1 MHSSGC
7 SSDNQMAFT
16 STMPSGLD
24 ATDKSSAPVPVLPKD
39 TSLAHNSPVPDTAL
53 TARTITPSG
62 HHNPQP
68 LPENWQWQLV
78 SGILNGEIHAISVL
92 LQQGADVNCNLS
104 SQIATLDQQPVNI
117 SGVDPS
123 IAAQLVRAVEQELPY
138 TPLWLAA
145 ITGNPELV
153 KLLLSSGAH
162 LECTNP
168 LIAPLTGAA
177 AAGHRE
183 IVQILL
189 EHHADIQAGSTTG
202 VNSPLYW
209 AIKGGHQDLVAFL
222 EKNGARLQIG
232 CPGRDAPIHHAARM
246 GFSRVVE
253 YLLNRGEDIDNQST
267 GQLTPVYA
275 AASCGHFELVR
286 LLLERGANNSHGETG
301 ENTLIWAACF
311 SGKLQTVK
319 YLLDQGADINAG
331 CEDFDAINSN
341 TNPWKKPYPIEAAA
355 YSGSWQLV
363 EYLLERYKLRID
375 APGVGTPLFRHAAE
389 GGKVVMMDYI
399 ASRATI
405 NIDARGYYSPI
416 SSAARSGSIEA
427 VAWLLDKGADIH
439 ANCRGQQTPICQAC
453 AQGHFELAKFLDSKG
468 ARLHDA
474 GWGSPLYWAASAGS
488 LDTVAYLLDR
498 GVNVDAAHSGFFT
511 PIYTATR
518 RGFGKIVEYLLE
530 KGADVNA
537 NSRGRTTPVV
547 EAAAQGHL
555 GLVKCLVHQSATCE
569 AGRLLNAAANGG
581 HCPVLEYLFEEKAIL
596 QHIEPSYFSM
606 ALIQASLQGRLNAI
620 KYLLG
625 AFQTHFSAA
634 PGPDIS
640 QPLWLAAQRG
650 DIDVVK
656 YLVELGA
663 DVNVECQSLG
673 SALWTASQSGRL
685 STVMY
690 LCQQGANI
698 HYSNPA
704 NNADVLS
711 IAEQEG
717 HQDVVRFLQQQL
729 NPLSGVLSPDGAKNG
744 SNVKWSSDVIEQETE
759 LHFPCHSNTVVAENN
774 LSPTAR
780 HNTKLLDSL
789 TSKMSELKANQ
800 D

>member
-1 MHSSGC
+1 MYGAVSSPDG
-7 SSDNQMAFT
+7 QGAFIGT
-16 STMPSGLD
+16 STDKKPSGHD
-24 ATDKSSAPVPVLPKD
+24 ATDKSSAPVLPVLPKQ
-39 TSLAHNSPVPDTAL
+39 TSPAHSPASATAL
-53 TARTITPSG
+53 IERTIAPSG
-62 HHNPQP
+62 HQNLQP

-78 SGILNGEIHAISVL
+78 SGILNGEIDAISAL
-92 LQQGADVNCNLS
+92 LQQSVDVNCDLS
-104 SQIATLDQQPVNI
+104 SQLATLDQQPVNI

-123 IAAQLVRAVEQELPY
+123 IAAQLARVFKQESQY
-138 TPLWLAA
+138 TPLRLAA
-145 ITGNPELV
+145 TTGNPELV

-162 LECTNP
+162 LECSNP
-168 LIAPLTGAA
+168 LHAPLTGAA

-222 EKNGARLQIG
+222 EQNGARLQIG
-232 CPGRDAPIHHAARM
+232 CPGRGAPIDHAAKV
-246 GFSRVVE
+246 GSSRVVE

-275 AASCGHFELVR
+275 AAFNGHFELVR

-301 ENTLIWAACF
+301 ENTLIWAACC
-311 SGKLQTVK
+311 SGNLQTVK

-341 TNPWKKPYPIEAAA
+341 TSPWKKPYPIEAAA

-375 APGVGTPLFRHAAE
+375 APGLGTALFRHAAE

-405 NIDARGYYSPI
+405 NIDEKGYYSPI
-416 SSAARSGSIEA
+416 SSAAHSGSIEA

-439 ANCRGQQTPICQAC
+439 AHCRDHQSPICQAC
-453 AQGHFELAKFLDSKG
+453 AQGHFDLVKFLDSKG
-468 ARLHDA
+468 ARLHGA

-488 LDTVAYLLDR
+488 MDTVAYLLDR
-498 GVNVDAAHSGFFT
+498 GVNV
-511 PIYTATR
+511 
-518 RGFGKIVEYLLE
+518 
-530 KGADVNA
+530 NA
-537 NSRGRTTPVV
+537 NDSGRTTPVV

-555 GLVKCLVHQSATCE
+555 GLVKHLLHKSAIIE
-569 AGRLLNAAANGG
+569 ADLLLNVAANGG
-581 HCPVLEYLFEEKAIL
+581 HCPVLEYLFENKAIL
-596 QHIEPSYFSM
+596 QHIKPSHISM
-606 ALIQASLQGRLNAI
+606 ALTEATRRGQLNAI

-625 AFQTHFSAA
+625 AFKTHFSAN
-634 PGPDIS
+634 PRPDIS
-640 QPLWLAAQRG
+640 DLLWLAAQRG
-650 DIDVVK
+650 IIDVVK
-656 YLVELGA
+656 YLVEQGA

-673 SALWTASQSGRL
+673 SALWTASESGRL
-685 STVMY
+685 DTVMY

-704 NNADVLS
+704 ENADVLS
-711 IAEQEG
+711 IARQEN
-717 HQDVVRFLQQQL
+717 HQEVVQFLQQQL
-729 NPLSGVLSPDGAKNG
+729 AAAVPFD
-744 SNVKWSSDVIEQETE
+744 
-759 LHFPCHSNTVVAENN
+759 
-774 LSPTAR
+774 
-780 HNTKLLDSL
+780 
-789 TSKMSELKANQ
+789 
-800 D
+800 